1 VKLKKKLIEVG
12 HLEMSGGYG
21 HTDIPRSTWD
31 GCKLYIGNSY
41 MMEEIGEQFRGGS
54 PETFAKLRVF
64 SLHTYGKCLVVF
76 SIFLVFVF

>member
-1 VKLKKKLIEVG
+1 MG